1 MSGPILMAKAKLLSD
16 NSSSFGEG
24 WLRGFKSRYN
34 IVFKKAHGE
43 KAAADTVAAE
53 EWIAEKWPELMA
65 EFEPKQIFNADETGL
80 FFRGLSDRGFVRGT
94 EGEISGGK
102 VAKDRLSVLMTCSM
116 VGKKLPLLVI
126 GKSKNPRKFPKNHS
140 LLPVTYRSSKKAW
153 MTGAIFKEFLRSWD
167 MKLRSQGERILL
179 LIDNAPS
186 HPDLDAELSNIK
198 LEFLPKNTTS
208 LIQPCDAGIINCM
221 KVHYTG
227 LLCDRVIGELDAVGA
242 REKKAE
248 QVVKKVSVL
257 DAIHLLDKAWRS
269 VKVETIKNC
278 FAKAL
283 RGEDLEF
290 HEEYPTTTRTE
301 EDLERLV
308 REEDNLLAE
317 IEEHQEDIADDEEE
331 EEEEDTSA
339 VHNPISSSR
348 CLELLGDL
356 RTFCQHRNFPSD
368 VHDSL
373 LKIENCAL
381 RDVLDKPRQTK
392 VTDFFM

>member
-1 MSGPILMAKAKLLSD
+1 
-16 NSSSFGEG
+16 
-24 WLRGFKSRYN
+24 
-34 IVFKKAHGE
+34 
-43 KAAADTVAAE
+43 
-53 EWIAEKWPELMA
+53 
-65 EFEPKQIFNADETGL
+65 
-80 FFRGLSDRGFVRGT
+80 
-94 EGEISGGK
+94 
-102 VAKDRLSVLMTCSM
+102 
-116 VGKKLPLLVI
+116 
-126 GKSKNPRKFPKNHS
+126 
-140 LLPVTYRSSKKAW
+140 

-317 IEEHQEDIADDEEE
+317 IEEH
-331 EEEEDTSA
+331 
-339 VHNPISSSR
+339 
-348 CLELLGDL
+348 
-356 RTFCQHRNFPSD
+356 
-368 VHDSL
+368 
-373 LKIENCAL
+373 
-381 RDVLDKPRQTK
+381 
-392 VTDFFM
+392 